1 MQRGGTPG
9 EEPRGAPRSG
19 CQGRPRLRRSA
30 QETSSPEGKTADDAA
45 IQGRNSGTDF
55 SCRSCQHFGE
65 EDNCPEGPSMSR
77 LIHNNDRLIDLLD
90 QFAMSYRQG
99 SLDEVLLASINERLS
114 RTTDPREFHLIAEK
128 LWSNIAPWY
137 DIPTMIRILRRWL
150 EIEPNS
156 NEAKGTLGTI

>member
-1 MQRGGTPG
+1 
-9 EEPRGAPRSG
+9 
-19 CQGRPRLRRSA
+19 
-30 QETSSPEGKTADDAA
+30 
-45 IQGRNSGTDF
+45 
-55 SCRSCQHFGE
+55 
-65 EDNCPEGPSMSR
+65 MSR

-156 NEAKGTLGTI
+156 NEAKGTLGTILLMHGPDWDEEGNRLVEDSKQRSDKEQAGSGRQLPTTPPADLDMPD